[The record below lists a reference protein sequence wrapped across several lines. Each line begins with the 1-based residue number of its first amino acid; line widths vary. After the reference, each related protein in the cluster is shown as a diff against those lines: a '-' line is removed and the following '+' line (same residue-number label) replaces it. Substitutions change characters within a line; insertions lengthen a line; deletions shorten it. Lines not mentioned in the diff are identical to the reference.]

1 MSDLKVDGIIA
12 STGTNTALTL
22 QGKGSGKVDIG
33 DGALSFPDA
42 DGDAD
47 QVIKT
52 DGSGTLAFVTP
63 AAGGAWNIIGTA
75 VASTSSSL
83 TITGLSST
91 YDTYAIAVQDVVPAT
106 DSVYGRLRFGDSGGV
121 DSGTDYS
128 YSNFDMGHSGS
139 AAQTNY
145 VSAGTD
151 HIRLN
156 NDNIGNQ
163 AGEGLGGMY
172 FLHRPGD
179 GTSHPF
185 ITGQSVQID
194 DSTRVRGSLQYGKR
208 EAVITLTQV
217 YFDVSSGNIATG
229 RLTVWGIAHA

>member
-1 MSDLKVDGIIA
+1 LSDLKVDGIIA

-22 QGKGSGKVDIG
+22 QGKGSGKVAIG
-33 DGALSFPDA
+33 DGALLFPDA
-42 DGDAD
+42 DGSDGEF
-47 QVIKT
+47 IKT
-52 DGSGTLAFVTP
+52 DGSKALSF
-63 AAGGAWNIIGTA
+63 AAAGGGAWNIIGTA

-121 DSGTDYS
+121 DSGGSDYS

-139 AAQTNY
+139 AVQTNY
-145 VSAGTD
+145 VSTGAD

-179 GTSHPF
+179 GTTHPS

-194 DSTRVRGSLQYGKR
+194 DTTRVRGSLQYGKR
-208 EAVITLTQV
+208 DAVITLTQV